1 MHTRLQKVRMLRRL
15 RRRQV
20 ARSFVR
26 DERGI
31 QLAELAIVL
40 PILLILFGATAEFG
54 RFFYEYSTLAKATRV
69 GARYLIT
76 TPINETEKAKAR
88 NLVVYGNPDGTG
100 DPVVEGLT
108 TDNIVITARN
118 SAGDA
123 IVAGVPATITV
134 EISGFQHQSFV
145 SLGDLIKNEDLSL
158 NIDVKPSVTMRYLI
172 NSTLV

>member
-1 MHTRLQKVRMLRRL
+1 MHTRLLKVRMLRRM
-15 RRRQV
+15 RRRQIN
-20 ARSFVR
+20 RSFVR

-54 RFFYEYSTLAKATRV
+54 RYFYEYSTLAKATRV

-76 TPINETEKAKAR
+76 TPINEQEKANAR
-88 NLVVYGNPDGTG
+88 NLVVYGNLAGTG
-100 DPVVEGLT
+100 QPVVEGLA

-118 SAGDA
+118 SAGA
-123 IVAGVPATITV
+123 VILAGVPATITV
-134 EISGFQHQSFV
+134 EVSGFQHESIV
-145 SLGDLIKNEDLSL
+145 SLGGLIKNDGLSL

-172 NSTLV
+172 NSSLV